1 MVEQSYY
8 DEEIIPLTEP
18 GELVPGMATLAQ
30 AADDDDDFLDLD

>member
-18 GELVPGMATLAQ
+18 GELVPGLGIGG
-30 AADDDDDFLDLD
+30 DDILVLD